1 MRPRWRA
8 LRDWEASPCLTPRRS
23 SGASA
28 TRRCSTSS
36 SSSCR
41 RCFAR
46 SSSCARWRISPTATS
61 ARSWAYPSVR
71 SCRDSPGPVASSR
84 RLGTGARAARAAQR
98 FASRPW
104 PACARPWGGLKW
116 GDMDAADNP
125 AESAK
130 LHVSTLLIASERALT
145 NALDELGFAQDDDRV
160 VQHEGRLAF
169 LTCSHDPD
177 CDDLFALISE
187 LAARG
192 ETWELQF
199 RIDTGEGRAVFQRLA
214 RHQSVEAVDA
224 ELPPETEETG
234 KELPVHDLD
243 SDAGRA
249 TLRKALNRVDP
260 A

>member
-1 MRPRWRA
+1 M
-8 LRDWEASPCLTPRRS
+8 
-23 SGASA
+23 GA
-28 TRRCSTSS
+28 
-36 SSSCR
+36 
-41 RCFAR
+41 
-46 SSSCARWRISPTATS
+46 
-61 ARSWAYPSVR
+61 
-71 SCRDSPGPVASSR
+71 
-84 RLGTGARAARAAQR
+84 
-98 FASRPW
+98 
-104 PACARPWGGLKW
+104 
-116 GDMDAADNP
+116 MDAADNP
-125 AESAK
+125 AESPK

-234 KELPVHDLD
+234 KELPLHDLD

-249 TLRKALNRVDP
+249 ALRKALNRVDP
-260 A
+260 ASVFATIRSAPGGRAMATILRRSPRRALATAAAADEAALRAAIREILPNVMFSVAMKPPG

>member
-1 MRPRWRA
+1 
-8 LRDWEASPCLTPRRS
+8 
-23 SGASA
+23 
-28 TRRCSTSS
+28 
-36 SSSCR
+36 
-41 RCFAR
+41 
-46 SSSCARWRISPTATS
+46 
-61 ARSWAYPSVR
+61 
-71 SCRDSPGPVASSR
+71 
-84 RLGTGARAARAAQR
+84 
-98 FASRPW
+98 
-104 PACARPWGGLKW
+104 
-116 GDMDAADNP
+116 MDAADNP
-125 AESAK
+125 AESGK

-260 A
+260 ASVFATIRSGPGGRGMATILRRNPRRALASAAAADEAALRAAIRDILPNVMFSVAMKPPT